1 MADPFARFGY
11 KRPDEYLGDV
21 GRGILSQY
29 QDYFDPFTK
38 DDSGKYYAEQP
49 LAPPTEK
56 TPQVT
61 KDWLPNAMAAADI
74 ASTVLP
80 QGMLA
85 KGATAA
91 ATHTLPSLA
100 SSILGFGTRRR
111 KLPPMVEVLHGTGS
125 PAEYVRPSLPP
136 PEHDL
141 GIHTTINPN
150 ITTGYAFKHDTGG
163 IGDDTVDFMSGKK
176 FGDPDAAGP
185 RVKPFLMDAKSAL
198 KYPADAIKWND
209 PNRVVGALAKEM
221 RSGFIAPRGLLSD
234 LHNISS
240 SDKMWQDQFIPMLK
254 DKGYDSLVYPHYDM
268 GGGTTKYN
276 TMMAFDPEQLTPRYS
291 PEAERLIKERGIK
304 GAIKDVRDFD
314 EDEGV
319 FREVPRWVM
328 PQGVLKKP
336 TEIESLVRL
345 PSHNTVHWWEDPNSP
360 LSKIAAKEK
369 ADFEKSLKETAEADK
384 KFIEFHKQEA
394 AKHGVTYTP
403 APPGP
408 VSSQN
413 AALNMLKWEQ
423 EKLKTLLGKG
433 KINDLEYK
441 NKFDYY
447 ENLKDQ
453 HYGKMVNEAALL
465 PKGMMG
471 NPDTNYPVGVLNK
484 YKYHDHAELAKA
496 HKAGEINDGLY
507 NKLLNDISGKG
518 GSKGM
523 PMGGVSEYQSA
534 ALGKINNDLKSGK
547 ISADEFNTKYK
558 KIFPGKIKVISDN
571 EWHWLPDK

>member
-61 KDWLPNAMAAADI
+61 KDWLPNALAAADI
-74 ASTVLP
+74 ATTVLP

-100 SSILGFGTRRR
+100 STIMGIGRR

-125 PAEYVRPSLPP
+125 PVEYVRPKLPP

-163 IGDDTVDFMSGKK
+163 IGDETVDFMSGKK
-176 FGDPDAAGP
+176 FGDLDAAGP

-198 KYPADAIKWND
+198 TYPTDAIKWND

-221 RSGFIAPRGLLSD
+221 RQGFVAPRGLLSD

-254 DKGYDSLVYPHYDM
+254 DKGYDSLTYPHYDP
-268 GGGTTKYN
+268 GGGSTKYN

-304 GAIKDVRDFD
+304 GAIKDVSDFD
-314 EDEGV
+314 MEEGV
-319 FREVPRWVM
+319 FRGVPHWAM

-336 TEIESLVRL
+336 SEIESLVRV
-345 PSHNTVHWWEDPNSP
+345 PSKNTFHWWEDPNSP
-360 LSKIAAKEK
+360 LSKIEAKEK
-369 ADFEKSLKETAEADK
+369 ADFEKSLKETADADK
-384 KFIEFHKQEA
+384 KFMEFHKQEA
-394 AKHGVTYTP
+394 AKHGIAYEPVS
-403 APPGP
+403 PGP

-453 HYGKMVNEAALL
+453 HYGKMVTEAALT
-465 PKGMMG
+465 PKGILTEPKG
-471 NPDTNYPVGVLNK
+471 GFLDWLQANAKVVNQANASKGVNPSTWDKWTTQVV
-484 YKYHDHAELAKA
+484 D
-496 HKAGEINDGLY
+496 Y
-507 NKLLNDISGKG
+507 NKGKSKAEKEDILNNYFQQKEKG
-518 GSKGM
+518 IITND
-523 PMGGVSEYQSA
+523 EYLQ
-534 ALGKINNDLKSGK
+534 L
-547 ISADEFNTKYK
+547 FK
-558 KIFPGKIKVISDN
+558 KMHGHK
-571 EWHWLPDK
+571 